1 MSHQRYPSIDPKEPH
16 SVSLKVLR
24 PSLVVQHPLPTPIS
38 LPASAQQGPPI
49 PASLA
54 YNTNGDTNPDP
65 FLLAPILQLPPSF
78 GSAYV
83 GETFSCT
90 LCANHDVPLPGE
102 LPAAAAPP
110 AANLAPTSPLHP
122 PKRKFT
128 RDVRIEA
135 EMKTPGSSTALKLP
149 LLGADGIADSND
161 TNDGKS
167 HSHSHSKGTDLEPG
181 DTLQRIVNFDLK
193 EEGNHVLAVTV
204 SYYEAT
210 ETSGRTRTFR
220 KLYQFICKGSLIVRT
235 KVGALVAPPPLPS
248 QSDGLQEEEEKKKKR
263 GRDRRKWVMEAQLE
277 NCSEDVMQLSRV
289 GLDLEPGLRYR
300 DCNWEIAG
308 GAGGKPVLRPGEVEQ
323 CCFVVEEEVEEEGG
337 PGADGTK
344 LEIDEDGRI
353 VFGVLGISWRSEM
366 GNKGFLSTG
375 KLGTRIVK

>member
-24 PSLVVQHPLPTPIS
+24 LCRPSLVVQHPLPTPVS
-38 LPASAQQGPPI
+38 LPTSAEREPPI
-49 PASLA
+49 PASLG
-54 YNTNGDTNPDP
+54 YSTNGDTNPDP

-102 LPAAAAPP
+102 LPPAAAP
-110 AANLAPTSPLHP
+110 AGGGLAPMSPMNP

-149 LLGADGIADSND
+149 LIGADGVVDEADPND
-161 TNDGKS
+161 KRG
-167 HSHSHSKGTDLEPG
+167 HPRGIDLEPG

-235 KVGALVAPPPLPS
+235 KVGALLPPPPLPS
-248 QSDGLQEEEEKKKKR
+248 QSDLDLHRQQEKVKKQ
-263 GRDRRKWVMEAQLE
+263 RRRWVMEAQLE
-277 NCSEDVMQLSRV
+277 NYSEDVMQLSHV
-289 GLDLEPGLRYR
+289 GLDLEPGLRYQ
-300 DCNWEIAG
+300 DCNWQVG
-308 GAGGKPVLRPGEVEQ
+308 GVGASRPVLHPGEVEQ
-323 CCFVVEEEVEEEGG
+323 CCFVLEEEGG
-337 PGADGTK
+337 KT
-344 LEIDEDGRI
+344 LEPDEDGRL
-353 VFGVLGISWRSEM
+353 VFGMLWIGWRSEM
-366 GNKGFLSTG
+366 GNKGYLSTG
-375 KLGTRIVK
+375 KLGMRNLGR